1 MAQWLFFM
9 AGGLTAI
16 WCLVHAFVGGRDIVR
31 PALAPSDLPP
41 IVRDT
46 LYICWHFTTASIAL
60 MAILFV
66 WAGVSLNETSAS
78 IATTLAA
85 AFSIIG
91 IALVLRQGGRYRD
104 LPQGW
109 LFVPVAVLGGI
120 GLAM

>member
-1 MAQWLFFM
+1 MDWFFLA
-9 AGGLTAI
+9 AGGLAAL
-16 WCLVHAFVGGRDIVR
+16 WCLVHVVAGGQEIVR

-60 MAILFV
+60 MAFLFV
-66 WAGVSLNETSAS
+66 RAGVTMDTTSAS
-78 IATTLAA
+78 IATGLAA
-85 AFSIIG
+85 MFSLVG
-91 IALVLRQGGRYRD
+91 ILLVLRQRGRYRD

-120 GLAM
+120 GLSV